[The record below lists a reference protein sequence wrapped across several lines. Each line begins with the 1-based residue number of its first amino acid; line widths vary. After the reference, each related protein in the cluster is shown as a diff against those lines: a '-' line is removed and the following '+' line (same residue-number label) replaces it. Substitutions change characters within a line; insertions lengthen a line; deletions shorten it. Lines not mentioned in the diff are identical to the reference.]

1 LIKELILS
9 LKSPNRDDY
18 NVYGYRFGSG
28 QGPSIAIVG
37 GFMGHNIDQVF
48 TGSRLV
54 EFLQRKSNE
63 DRNFVKGSVLVIPAV
78 NIFALNMSEKFWPL
92 DNTDIDAM
100 FPGFDQGE
108 TTQRIAHLL
117 FEKLKGFD
125 YGVILE
131 GRKDQAACMPYMKL
145 LKSGY
150 EDLDDAKSFGFRF
163 IHYKDVAPM
172 DTATLA
178 YNWQIWNTKTF
189 SVVWGENSKINDAD
203 SVMIKDAVIRFMSK
217 KSIIDHPVFEGFSS
231 NITDR
236 SKIEVIKSSHAGIFL
251 PEAQPGKSVTKGE
264 FLGSIR
270 HSMDGSVLEK
280 IYATHDGVIS
290 CIYGYPLIFENS
302 IAFRIVTADSI

>member
-1 LIKELILS
+1 MIKELILS

-28 QGPSIAIVG
+28 SPSIAIVG
-37 GFMGHNIDQVF
+37 GIVGHNLDQMF
-48 TGSRLV
+48 TASKLV
-54 EFLQRKSNE
+54 DFLRRKTNE
-63 DRNFVKGSVLVIPAV
+63 NRDFVKGSILIIPAV
-78 NIFALNMSEKFWPL
+78 NVFALNMAEKYWPL

-100 FPGFDQGE
+100 FPGYELGE
-108 TTQRIAHLL
+108 TTQRIAYML
-117 FEKLKGFD
+117 FEKLKGFN

-131 GRKDQAACMPYMKL
+131 GRKDQAVCMPYMKL

-150 EDLDDAKSFGFRF
+150 ESIEDAKSFGLRF
-163 IHYKDVAPM
+163 IHYKELSPM

-178 YNWQIWNTKTF
+178 YNWQVWNTKTF
-189 SVVWGENSKINDAD
+189 SIVWGRSSTINEND
-203 SVMIKDAVIRFMSK
+203 SSIIKDSIVRFMSK
-217 KSIIDHPVFEGFSS
+217 KNVIDHPVFEGANS

-251 PEAQPGKSVTKGE
+251 PEATPGKSVIKGE
-264 FLGSIR
+264 FLGYIK
-270 HSMDGSVLEK
+270 HSMEGSTLEK

-302 IAFRIVTADSI
+302 IAFRIVTADDIA